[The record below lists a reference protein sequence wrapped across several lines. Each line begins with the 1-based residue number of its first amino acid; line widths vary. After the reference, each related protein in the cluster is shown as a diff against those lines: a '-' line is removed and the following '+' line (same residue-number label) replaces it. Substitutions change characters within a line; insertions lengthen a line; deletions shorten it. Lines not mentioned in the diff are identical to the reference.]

1 MPMESEV
8 FCRNEFKHSTI
19 IRIIK
24 YLHYVEVY
32 INYILDLA
40 IENERSKQLI
50 LLLFV
55 FKVEILVMSQPLF
68 IIIDLSLKKNMDTTY
83 FVLSVDVHAVLL
95 MFLPAL
101 TL

>member
-1 MPMESEV
+1 CRGKEAEVVPMESEV

-32 INYILDLA
+32 INYVLDLA

-68 IIIDLSLKKNMDTTY
+68 QC
-83 FVLSVDVHAVLL
+83 
-95 MFLPAL
+95 
-101 TL
+101 